1 MLRSVEKLGGFT
13 ILATDGEI
21 GKIDEFYFD
30 SESWAIR
37 YLVVSTGPWLL
48 GRKVL
53 LHPSAVGQISW
64 ETQMLSVG
72 LTKEQVENSPDI
84 DTDKPVSR
92 QQEVELFSHYSWVPY
107 WTHGGSF
114 VMQSG
119 VAVPIAREEPP
130 TKSTLEKEVEAM
142 TQQAQDP
149 SLRSTDEVIGYH
161 IQASDGEIGHVE
173 DFLVDEEAW
182 VIRYMIVDTGNWL
195 PGRKVLVSPRW
206 IEMVTWPEKKVHVD
220 LSQESIK
227 DSPEYD
233 PRKPISRA
241 YEETLHK
248 YYDRPIYWS

>member
-21 GKIDEFYFD
+21 GKIDDFYFD
-30 SESWAIR
+30 GESWDIR

-84 DTDKPVSR
+84 DTNKPVSR
-92 QQEVELFSHYSWVPY
+92 QQEVELFSHYNWIPY

-114 VMQSG
+114 VMQGG

-130 TKSTLEKEVEAM
+130 AKSTLEKEVEAM

-149 SLRSTDEVIGYH
+149 SLRSTDEVTGYH

-182 VIRYMIVDTGNWL
+182 IIRYMIVDTGNWL

-206 IEMVTWPEKKVHVD
+206 IEMVTWHEKKVSVD
-220 LSQESIK
+220 LSQEAIK

-233 PRKPISRA
+233 PRKPLSRA